1 MLESKGFSIIELIVS
16 LFLIS
21 VVTSISYM
29 YLSSHLKVI
38 SMAKGYVNQEEVSHF
53 IEQFFRKDTQCLAT
67 LRKAES
73 DNGIYGGELTIDKLI
88 SVKADGTQQTAS
100 FFSGLKNKLVGDIEV
115 SFFPLKNN
123 REIAQLDYTIRK
135 TDKKTGQLQ
144 AKKKSFYVD
153 ILRNNRGEI
162 EACLGSST
170 PFSEYC
176 KGGQEHMLIYDESS
190 LNPVLSSLIEEAQP
204 HGATW
209 TTLTKNTFSSALGVS
224 CLSYTVCNR
233 GEWNNSI
240 YCYNSCTDEVWSNGD
255 SDDYRSLDDDKNCA
269 GNNSRNRFLEKCD
282 ERKQFVCGRTTLAL
296 PSCSIDLN
304 DFCHHDKNSVPPI
317 NSYSSLQI
325 KNICESGSL
334 NVSSSSSPIILPRG
348 NYGDTTPIIRKI
360 VRNNLTF
367 GYVSTYARCEYSGQW
382 QIMGVTCD
390 EDPKVRPHGRPQ
402 NIWGRTELGAVCQPK
417 YPPSKFSCRTSQTIT
432 LYPNISSD
440 SLGPIPPETR
450 SIKDIYKD
458 QIDDYVAHGAPLRFT
473 FNFKGRDS
481 VSYTASCNAKT
492 GRFKVLTQ
500 SPYCQARN
508 RKLELDLIFVIDNSE
523 SMAEEQNNLAV
534 NLDRFLNE
542 FLNNDIK
549 FHIAVTTTD
558 STNRLAGG
566 FICNYGRCKGRKI
579 RQIERVKDLL
589 KTAIRAGIEGSWVE
603 RPFQS
608 VLDLKRTHPEF
619 FRKKA
624 HLALFI
630 LTDEEEDS
638 QFSEDDFINFLFS
651 SSSRTY
657 HLLEGRTASHN
668 TRSISVSVS
677 GLDRKKENT
686 IAFIAVNDGSSASRF
701 GHTCFNIMSRWGG
714 YSYSVCPTC
723 DNSHGE
729 NNEKLRSFMAKM
741 DMMMDEDL
749 VPPPG
754 IYRSDN
760 EVDLCNPDFADA
772 IEILGDKLSALLQT
786 VAPPVRP
793 ASLDILDQSSWPE
806 ALKDGLGALKTHCP

>member
-29 YLSSHLKVI
+29 YLSSHLKAI

-53 IEQFFRKDTQCLAT
+53 IEQFFRKDAQCRAT

-73 DNGIYGGELTIDKLI
+73 DNVIYGGELTVYKLI
-88 SVKADGTQQTAS
+88 SVKADGTQQPAS
-100 FFSGLKNKLVGDIEV
+100 FFSGLKNKLDGNIGV

-123 REIAQLDYTIRK
+123 REMAQLDYTIRK

-144 AKKKSFYVD
+144 SRKKSFYVD
-153 ILRNNRGEI
+153 ILRNNQGKI

-209 TTLTKNTFSSALGVS
+209 TTLTKNKFSSALGVS

-233 GEWNNSI
+233 GKWNSNI
-240 YCYNSCTDEVWSNGD
+240 RCYNSCTDEVWSSGE
-255 SDDYRSLDDDKNCA
+255 SDGYRSLDDDKNCA
-269 GNNSRNRFLEKCD
+269 GNNSRNRLLVKCD
-282 ERKQFVCGRTTLAL
+282 EGKQFLCRRTTLTL

-334 NVSSSSSPIILPRG
+334 NVSSSSSSSPIILPRG

-402 NIWGRTELGAVCQPK
+402 NIWGRKKQGAVCRPQ
-417 YPPSKFSCRTSQTIT
+417 YPPSNFSCRTSQTIT

-440 SLGPIPPETR
+440 SLGPILPATL

-458 QIDDYVAHGAPLRFT
+458 QIDDYVAHGAPLRFV

-508 RKLELDLIFVIDNSE
+508 RKPELDMIFVIDNSG
-523 SMAEEQNNLAV
+523 SMAEEQHNLVV

-558 STNRLAGG
+558 SSNRLAGG

-579 RQIERVKDLL
+579 RQIDRVKSLL
-589 KTAIRAGIEGSWVE
+589 KPAIRAGIRGSWTE
-603 RPFQS
+603 RSFQP

-624 HLALFI
+624 VLAMFF
-630 LTDEEEDS
+630 LTDEEEQS
-638 QFSEDDFINFLFS
+638 RFSEDDFINFLFS

-657 HLLEGRTASHN
+657 HLLEGRTFSFN

-701 GHTCFNIMSRWGG
+701 GHYVNRDGS
-714 YSYSVCPTC
+714 SPTC
-723 DNSHGE
+723 DNRGG
-729 NNEKLRSFMAKM
+729 NNAILRGFLAKM
-741 DMMMDEDL
+741 DGGS
-749 VPPPG
+749 VPPSG
-754 IYRSDN
+754 IYRSPN
-760 EVDLCNPDFADA
+760 EVDLCDPDFADA
-772 IEILGDKLSALLQT
+772 LQRFGVSLSDLLQT
-786 VAPPVRP
+786 VAPPARP
-793 ASLDILDQSSWPE
+793 ASLDTLDQSSWPE
-806 ALKDGLGALKTHCP
+806 ALRNSLGALNIDCL

>member
-21 VVTSISYM
+21 IVTSISYM
-29 YLSSHLKVI
+29 YLSSHLKAI

-53 IEQFFRKDTQCLAT
+53 IEQFFRKDAQCRAT

-73 DNGIYGGELTIDKLI
+73 DNVIYGGELTVKELI
-88 SVKADGTQQTAS
+88 SVKADGTQQPAS
-100 FFSGLKNKLVGDIEV
+100 FFSGLKNKLDGNIEV

-123 REIAQLDYTIRK
+123 REMAQLDYTIRK
-135 TDKKTGQLQ
+135 TSKKTGQLQ
-144 AKKKSFYVD
+144 SRKKSFYVD
-153 ILRNNRGEI
+153 ILRNNQGKI

-209 TTLTKNTFSSALGVS
+209 TTLTKNKFSSALGVS

-233 GEWNNSI
+233 GKWNSNI
-240 YCYNSCTDEVWSNGD
+240 HCYNSCTDEVWSSGESD
-255 SDDYRSLDDDKNCA
+255 SYQSLDEDKNCA
-269 GNNSRNRFLEKCD
+269 GNNRRNRLLVRCD
-282 ERKQFVCGRTTLAL
+282 EWEEFLCRRTTLTL
-296 PSCSIDLN
+296 PSCSIDLR
-304 DFCHHDKNSVPPI
+304 DFCHHDKNIVPPV
-317 NSYSSLQI
+317 NNYSSLQI

-334 NVSSSSSPIILPRG
+334 NVSSSSLPIILPRG

-382 QIMGVTCD
+382 HIMGVTCD

-402 NIWGRTELGAVCQPK
+402 NIWGRTELGAVCRPQ
-417 YPPSKFSCRTSQTIT
+417 YPPSNFSCRTSQTIT

-440 SLGPIPPETR
+440 SLGPIPPETL

-458 QIDDYVAHGAPLRFT
+458 QIDDYVAHGAPLRFV

-492 GRFKVLTQ
+492 GRFKILTQ

-508 RKLELDLIFVIDNSE
+508 RKPELDMIFVIDNSA
-523 SMAEEQNNLAV
+523 SMAQEQHNLAV

-542 FLNNDIK
+542 FLSNDIK

-558 STNRLAGG
+558 STNRLGS

-579 RQIERVKDLL
+579 RQIEQVKAQL
-589 KTAIRAGIEGSWVE
+589 KTAIRAGTGGHGAEKS
-603 RPFQS
+603 FQP
-608 VLDLKRTHPEF
+608 VVDLKRTHPEF
-619 FRKKA
+619 FREKA
-624 HLALFI
+624 EGFALFI
-630 LTDEEEDS
+630 LTDEEDQS
-638 QFSEDDFINFLFS
+638 WFSEDAFISWLFGTS
-651 SSSRTY
+651 SV
-657 HLLEGRTASHN
+657 GG
-668 TRSISVSVS
+668 VS
-677 GLDRKKENT
+677 GLNRNRGNT
-686 IAFIAVNDGSSASRF
+686 QVFIGVNDELSAVR
-701 GHTCFNIMSRWGG
+701 
-714 YSYSVCPTC
+714 Y
-723 DNSHGE
+723 HGTSC
-729 NNEKLRSFMAKM
+729 NNGCSPHKIRDFMAKV
-741 DMMMDEDL
+741 DEA
-749 VPPPG
+749 VPVVRGGYQLARCEHAPQRWTAQEPREY
-754 IYRSDN
+754 YRSPN
-760 EVDLCNPDFADA
+760 EVDLCDPDFADA
-772 IEILGDKLSALLQT
+772 IQILGEYLANLLQT
-786 VAPPVRP
+786 VEPPSRP
-793 ASLDILDQSSWPE
+793 ASLDTLDQSSWPE
-806 ALKDGLGALKTHCP
+806 ALKDGLGEFKTHCP

>member
-1 MLESKGFSIIELIVS
+1 MLKNKGFSIIELIVS

-29 YLSSHLKVI
+29 YLSSHLKAI

-53 IEQFFRKDTQCLAT
+53 IEQFFRKDTQCMAT

-73 DNGIYGGELTIDKLI
+73 DNGIYGGELTVDELI
-88 SVKADGTQQTAS
+88 SVKADGTQQPAS
-100 FFSGLKNKLVGDIEV
+100 FFSGLKNKLVDSSIEV

-123 REIAQLDYTIRK
+123 REMAKLDYTIRA
-135 TDKKTGQLQ
+135 TE
-144 AKKKSFYVD
+144 KKKSFYVD

-176 KGGQEHMLIYDESS
+176 KGDQEHMLIYDESS
-190 LNPVLSSLIEEAQP
+190 LNPVLSSLIEKAQP

-209 TTLTKNTFSSALGVS
+209 TTLTKNKFSSTRGVS
-224 CLSYTVCNR
+224 CLSYTVCNQ
-233 GEWNNSI
+233 GKWNSNI
-240 YCYNSCTDEVWSNGD
+240 RCYNSCTDEVWSSGE
-255 SDDYRSLDDDKNCA
+255 SDGYRSLDDDKNCA
-269 GNNSRNRFLEKCD
+269 GNNSRNRVLEKCN
-282 ERKQFVCGRTTLAL
+282 EGKQFVCGRTTLAL
-296 PSCSIDLN
+296 PSCSINLR
-304 DFCHHDKNSVPPI
+304 DFCRHDKNIVPPV
-317 NSYSSLQI
+317 NNYSSQKI
-325 KNICESGSL
+325 KNICESGNL
-334 NVSSSSSPIILPRG
+334 NVSSSSSPIILHRG

-402 NIWGRTELGAVCQPK
+402 NIWGRTELGAVCRPK

-432 LYPNISSD
+432 LSPNISSD
-440 SLGPIPPETR
+440 SLGPIPPVTL

-458 QIDDYVAHGAPLRFT
+458 QIDDYVAHGAPLRFV

-500 SPYCQARN
+500 SPYCRARK
-508 RKLELDLIFVIDNSE
+508 RMPELDMIFIIDNSG
-523 SMAEEQNNLAV
+523 SMAQEQHNLVV

-558 STNRLAGG
+558 SKNRLGG

-579 RQIERVKDLL
+579 RQIERVKSLL
-589 KTAIRAGIEGSWVE
+589 KPAIRAGIGGSGTE
-603 RPFQS
+603 RPFES
-608 VLDLKRTHPEF
+608 VVDLKRIHPEF

-624 HLALFI
+624 VLAMFF
-630 LTDEEEDS
+630 LTDEEEQS
-638 QFSEDDFINFLFS
+638 RFSEDDFINFLFS
-651 SSSRTY
+651 SS
-657 HLLEGRTASHN
+657 N
-668 TRSISVSVS
+668 RSYPLRRGPARVV
-677 GLDRKKENT
+677 GLNRIKENT
-686 IAFIAVNDGSSASRF
+686 IAFIAVNDNSSASRF
-701 GHTCFNIMSRWGG
+701 RS
-714 YSYSVCPTC
+714 STC
-723 DNSHGE
+723 DNSYGQ
-729 NNEKLRSFMAKM
+729 NNKKLRSFMAKM
-741 DMMMDEDL
+741 DGAS
-749 VPPPG
+749 VPASG
-754 IYRSDN
+754 IYRSPN
-760 EVDLCNPDFADA
+760 EVDLCDPNFADA
-772 IEILGDKLSALLQT
+772 LQRFGVSLSDLLQT
-786 VAPPVRP
+786 VAPPARP
-793 ASLDILDQSSWPE
+793 ASLDTLDQSSWPE
-806 ALKDGLGALKTHCP
+806 ALRDGLGALKTHCP